1 MISVRYEMVFCR
13 KRFFARI
20 AAAVFVCTTVGS
32 TARGQASDTEPHA
45 ARISFNQDV
54 RPLLSNNCFKCH
66 GPDENNRQ
74 ADLRL
79 DQSQGVD
86 FQEVV
91 DRILSDDPD
100 VVMPPSDSNRKLA
113 AEEIQTLKNWIESG
127 AQYEAHWA
135 FVHPQPAPVPAEQ
148 NAIDYFVERELKRNN
163 LTGAEAADPLVL
175 LRRVS
180 LDLIGLPPAIDQ
192 IERMEADPSEATYQA
207 LIDELLQSPR
217 YGERWARR
225 WLDLAR
231 YADTNGYEKDRDR
244 SVWPYRDWVIRA
256 INSNMPFDQFT
267 VEQVAGDMLPSA
279 TASQIVATGFHRN
292 TMLNEE
298 GGIDPLEF
306 RYHAMTDR
314 VATTGTTWLGLTT
327 GCAQCHTH
335 KYDPITHVDYFGMM
349 AYLNNADEPDF
360 HVPPTESKSPKQADA
375 SRIKTLLE
383 KLPSQWPKQSDKYK
397 GPTLEEAM
405 AKWIETERQPQ
416 PNWKVLEPE
425 SMQANYPFLVQ
436 EADGVIFAGGDISKH
451 DIYTL
456 NFAATNQPIQSLRLE
471 ALPDPRLPGQGPGKT
486 YYEGRKGDFF
496 LTEFQAE
503 TTDGTPV
510 SFRSASE
517 SYSRNG
523 FGSAPATAAQSI
535 DSDIETGWGISAGD
549 GIQAVAV
556 FHLKDPIPAGKSFT
570 IRMHFGRHY
579 AASLGKFRICF
590 ASEPG
595 SPHASDLTD
604 EQRIALANPDAVND
618 PNVRQLFCMHTK
630 ELENQV
636 RAIHRLKNY
645 PVGTPTLVMRER
657 PGDQPRITYRHHRGE
672 YTQPE
677 ETVAPKLPDAILPL
691 NGQVPTNRIEFAK
704 WLVSRQNP
712 LTARVVVN
720 RHWAAFFGTGIVST
734 VDDFGMQGAPPSH
747 PELLDTLA
755 VKFMNDGWSV
765 KNLHRLIVTS
775 ETYRRS
781 SKSELAGSQK
791 GRRLLQHFPRT
802 RLEAEIIR
810 DSALAASGLLEAK
823 MFGPP
828 VRPPQPD
835 TASANYSKSKWV
847 ASTGV
852 DRYRRSVYTY
862 QKRTAPF
869 AMFTTFDASSGEA
882 CVARRDVSNTPLQA
896 LTLMNDPMFIEIAEA
911 LGNRMRSL
919 DTDLNQQLEVGFRWL
934 LTRSPE
940 SDEMALLREFHT
952 RHNNWTATARALLS
966 LDEAITKN

>member
-1 MISVRYEMVFCR
+1 MLVL
-13 KRFFARI
+13 
-20 AAAVFVCTTVGS
+20 CTTFAS
-32 TARGQASDTEPHA
+32 TAIGQTATGQTIASHLGDV
-45 ARISFNQDV
+45 SYNQHV
-54 RPLLSNNCFKCH
+54 RPLLSDNCFKCH
-66 GPDENNRQ
+66 GPDENDRQ

-86 FQEVV
+86 FQLIIE
-91 DRILSDDPD
+91 RITSDDPD
-100 VVMPPSDSNRKLA
+100 AVMPPPDSNKQLA
-113 AEEIQTLKNWIESG
+113 AEEIQTLQAWIKEG
-127 AQYEAHWA
+127 AQYESHWA
-135 FVHPQPAPVPAEQ
+135 FAHPKAAAVPSEQ
-148 NAIDYFVERELKRNN
+148 NAIDYFVEQQLKRN
-163 LTGAEAADPLVL
+163 TMTAAEVADPFVL

-180 LDLIGLPPAIDQ
+180 LDLIGLPPTTDQ
-192 IERMEADPSEATYQA
+192 IQRVEADPSEATYFA
-207 LIDELLQSPR
+207 IVDELIQSPR

-244 SVWPYRDWVIRA
+244 SVWPYRDWVIQA
-256 INSNMPFDQFT
+256 INSNMPFDRFT
-267 VEQVAGDMLPSA
+267 VEQIAGDMLPNP
-279 TASQIVATGFHRN
+279 TASQLVATGFHRN

-306 RYHAMTDR
+306 RFHAMTDR

-360 HVPPTESKSPKQADA
+360 HVPPSTDKPSQQASA
-375 SRIKTLLE
+375 AKIQTLLK
-383 KLPSQWPKQSDKYK
+383 KLPSQWPEQSKKYK
-397 GPTLEEAM
+397 GPTLEEAI
-405 AKWIETERQPQ
+405 AKWIETESQAQPD
-416 PNWKVLEPE
+416 WTVIEPE
-425 SMQANYPFLVQ
+425 TMRANHPFLVQ
-436 EADGVIFAGGDISKH
+436 EADGVIFAGGDTSKH

-456 NFAATNQPIQSLRLE
+456 TFAATDQPIQSLRIE
-471 ALPDPRLPGQGPGKT
+471 ALADARLPGQGPGKT
-486 YYEGRKGDFF
+486 YYEGRKGDFY
-496 LTEFQAE
+496 LTEFEAQTADQ
-503 TTDGTPV
+503 TQV
-510 SFRSASE
+510 RFRSASE

-523 FGSAPATAAQSI
+523 FGSAPATAAQAI

-549 GIQAVAV
+549 GIQPVAV
-556 FHLKDPIPAGKSFT
+556 FHLKDPIPAGQSFT

-579 AASLGKFRICF
+579 AASLGKFRISF
-590 ASEPG
+590 TSESG
-595 SPHASDLTD
+595 SPHGSDLTD
-604 EQRIALANPDAVND
+604 EQRVAINAPDAANNA
-618 PNVRQLFCMHTK
+618 NVRQWFCMHAK
-630 ELENQV
+630 ELENPARV
-636 RAIHRLKNY
+636 IHRLQNY
-645 PVGTPTLVMRER
+645 PEGTPTLVMRER
-657 PGDQPRITYRHHRGE
+657 PSDQPRVTYRHHRGE

-677 ETVAPKLPDAILPL
+677 EAVAPRLPDAILPSS
-691 NGQVPTNRIEFAK
+691 GKMPTNRIEFAK

-720 RHWAAFFGTGIVST
+720 RQWAAFFGTGIVST
-734 VDDFGMQGAPPSH
+734 VDDFGMQSAPPSH

-755 VKFMNDGWSV
+755 VKFMDQGWSI
-765 KNLHRLIVTS
+765 KNLHRQIVTS
-775 ETYRRS
+775 KTYRRS
-781 SKSELAGSQK
+781 SISELAGSQK
-791 GRRLLQHFPRT
+791 ARRLLQHFPRI

-810 DSALAASGLLEAK
+810 DSALAAAGLLEAK
-823 MFGPP
+823 MYGPP

-847 ASTGV
+847 ASKGI

-911 LGNRMRSL
+911 LGKRMSAIEADL
-919 DTDLNQQLEVGFRWL
+919 DQQLESGFRWL

-940 SDEMALLREFHT
+940 PDEIALLSEFH
-952 RHNNWTATARALLS
+952 RQHNNWTATARALLS